1 MAVRLLLGRL
11 PARPAARVGR
21 RRGARLSRRRH
32 QTGSSARAAA
42 RSTPRVHPPL
52 ARGDERLKAVGT
64 PRSGAGGRVHGDVG
78 AAAVR
83 LLNGR
88 YDTGLDHVPVV
99 VIVGQ
104 TDHSARG
111 GSQSAGSTACRSAQ
125 CAANPS
131 SCASARSAARREATA
146 TANAPGASRPVTSIE
161 PVMSSMRSNLGDT
174 TDSSG
179 PTTHP
184 TSGLPTEKLRR
195 VPALRI
201 PWRRPAVARCR
212 TGRAGAIRGSTT
224 AGRWGLRTRGLESV
238 VQHGR
243 VGDADD
249 RALW

>member
-1 MAVRLLLGRL
+1 MRPRGRL
-11 PARPAARVGR
+11 PACIHSP
-21 RRGARLSRRRH
+21 
-32 QTGSSARAAA
+32 
-42 RSTPRVHPPL
+42 
-52 ARGDERLKAVGT
+52 ARGDERL
-64 PRSGAGGRVHGDVG
+64 RGGRYAKVRGGWTSAWRRRGRGG
-78 AAAVR
+78 APAERPVR
-83 LLNGR
+83 RRARPLL
-88 YDTGLDHVPVV
+88 VV
-99 VIVGQ
+99 AIVGQ
-104 TDHSARG
+104 TDHRARG
-111 GSQSAGSTACRSAQ
+111 GSQSAGSAACRSAQ

-161 PVMSSMRSNLGDT
+161 PVMSSMCSNLGDT

-179 PTTHP
+179 PRTHP

-195 VPALRI
+195 VPALRV

-249 RALW
+249 RALG